1 MASMEP
7 SEDEVS
13 QVVDFAG
20 LNPVDDRTM
29 IMNALRVCLHITA
42 GSSQRITG
50 Y

>member
-1 MASMEP
+1 MASMDP

-20 LNPVDDRTM
+20 LNRVDDRTM
-29 IMNALRVCLHITA
+29 IMNALRVCLRLVT
-42 GSSQRITG
+42 GSSRGIKG

>member
-1 MASMEP
+1 MASMDP
-7 SEDEVS
+7 SEEEVS

-29 IMNALRVCLHITA
+29 ITNALRVCLHTTT
-42 GSSQRITG
+42 GSFRGMKG

>member
-29 IMNALRVCLHITA
+29 IMNALRVGLHTITDSFR
-42 GSSQRITG
+42 GLKG
-50 Y
+50 N